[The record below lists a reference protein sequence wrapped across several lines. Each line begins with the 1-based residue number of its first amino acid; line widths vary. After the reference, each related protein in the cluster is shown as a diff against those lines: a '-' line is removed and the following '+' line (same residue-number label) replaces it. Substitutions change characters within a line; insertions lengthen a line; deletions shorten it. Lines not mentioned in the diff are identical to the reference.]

1 MTVDELA
8 AKLGVTRT
16 AVRAQLATLERD
28 GHVEPSGQ
36 RKGVSK
42 PARIYGVTSEAELL
56 LSQAYI
62 PILTQLLHVLSERMP
77 AGAFD
82 TTMREVGR
90 RMMAGRAMP
99 EGDLRDRVAAASAL
113 LNELGGL
120 TEVEDGIGCY
130 VIRGRGC
137 PLSAATARYPEACN
151 ALESL
156 LGEFVGQPVVK
167 CCDRYNRA
175 ACCFEVPHSIQA
187 GGQARQI
194 SS

>member
-8 AKLGVTRT
+8 ATLGVTRT
-16 AVRAQLATLERD
+16 AVRSQLAKLERD
-28 GHVEPSGQ
+28 GDVEQSGQ

-42 PARIYGVTSEAELL
+42 PSRTYVVTSEAELL

-62 PILTQLLHVLSERMP
+62 PILTQLLHVLSGRMP
-77 AGAFD
+77 EGEFD
-82 TTMREVGR
+82 ITMREVGR
-90 RMMAGRAMP
+90 RMMVGRAMP
-99 EGDLRDRVAAASAL
+99 EGDLRNRVAAASAL

-120 TEVEDGIGCY
+120 TEVEDATGCY

-137 PLSAATARYPEACN
+137 PLSAATARHPEACN

-156 LGEFVGQPVVK
+156 LSEFVGQPVMK

-175 ACCFEVPHSIQA
+175 ACCFEVPQRIQV
-187 GGQARQI
+187 
-194 SS
+194 S